1 MINDFKLL
9 RGGKPTI
16 KLVGRIFDWD
26 FTTSNRINILPTL
39 QPLQTEMTFEMD
51 KSEIIDRWMT
61 LASRGVIVNG
71 ERRG

>member
-26 FTTSNRINILPTL
+26 FTTSNRINIPQYRIL
-39 QPLQTEMTFEMD
+39 QPLQTEVTFEMD
-51 KSEIIDRWMT
+51 NSEIIDRWMT
-61 LASRGVIVNG
+61 LASRGVIVN
-71 ERRG
+71 R